1 MTYRIYSNHNGGN
14 IILPET
20 DDLDE
25 AHQLAH
31 SAAQLGHDCL
41 YRVFA
46 KTGVTGEQWV
56 ASWSVLDGVVK
67 QLPDPGI
74 PTAHWGDR

>member
-1 MTYRIYSNHNGGN
+1 MTYRIYSNHKGGN

-31 SAAQLGHDCL
+31 SAAQLGQDAL

-46 KTGVTGEQWV
+46 LEGVTGEQWV
-56 ASWSVLDGVVK
+56 TSWSVLNGKVK
-67 QLPDPGI
+67 QLPDPSI
-74 PTAHWGDR
+74 PLAHWKS